1 MFLYVCKQTF
11 CKFYGLITREFLG
24 LKIWSF
30 QGIIF
35 IWTRTYSEVFKSALV
50 SFKFVHIK
58 TFGGVLVKSKF
69 SKQWMCYLQAWNHT
83 WTNLICK
90 VFYSNMSCLCF
101 YARWFVSFLLNSL
114 NAKTAIIQKPVSW
127 FAEQKDELKD
137 EFFFIELVI
146 YGCFCNAL
154 ITDCPSNDQK

>member
-101 YARWFVSFLLNSL
+101 YASKRQNCHHIETSQLICRAKGWVKGWIFLHWIGYLWMFLQCPNYWL
-114 NAKTAIIQKPVSW
+114 PV
-127 FAEQKDELKD
+127 
-137 EFFFIELVI
+137 
-146 YGCFCNAL
+146 
-154 ITDCPSNDQK
+154 